1 MGRVR
6 ADVRYV
12 THKVFGGIMLFRQF
26 LNIVKKN
33 TRDVLI
39 ILPHV
44 GIHSCGNYVKTRGKK
59 IIYPLRYLDA

>member
-12 THKVFGGIMLFRQF
+12 THKVFGGIILFRQF

-44 GIHSCGNYVKTRGKK
+44 NVNFVW
-59 IIYPLRYLDA
+59 